1 MDRYFQAFE
10 HGTMPED
17 TCAPRI
23 HALSEQTKAL
33 EARASELAALA
44 DSEPSASARPTS
56 TRSAAEFVPR
66 WTTAAPCASRPSSK
80 NSPTKSA

>member
-1 MDRYFQAFE
+1 LLVCAYSV
-10 HGTMPED
+10 

-44 DSEPSASARPTS
+44 DSETVQRIGEALPGWIESTS
-56 TRSAAEFVPR
+56 RVRRALAAKP
-66 WTTAAPCASRPSSK
+66 
-80 NSPTKSA
+80 